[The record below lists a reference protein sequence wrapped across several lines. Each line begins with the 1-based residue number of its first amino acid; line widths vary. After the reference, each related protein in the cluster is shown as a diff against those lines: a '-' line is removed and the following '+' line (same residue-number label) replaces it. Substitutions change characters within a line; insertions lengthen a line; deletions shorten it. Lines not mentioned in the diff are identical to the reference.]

1 MLDFVASTCF
11 CPKYTQR
18 PPILQWAAWRL
29 ILVAPGVTFLRRHT
43 LNTLKPLT
51 PPNIHLHGSLCDTPP
66 HKHSHSIR
74 GRSKH
79 TSGADA
85 AASLCSE
92 TLMSAAVRQQLI
104 VMLISKLLPPS
115 LHSFSSSFVLSLSL
129 SPPSLSSSPLHS
141 AVISVS
147 PPSGFL
153 SHPPSVS
160 LSITSPLLFL
170 CLLSPSFSRSLLLS
184 VLSDVTLPSI
194 PSSLSSLFFIFLHP
208 PLLSSPYRQALLR
221 GLSETLCQLF
231 RTHSV
236 CKYVCV
242 CRCMCVQTMHLGT
255 AVNSVLCYKPLTDLI
270 RGYLE
275 ERKKG

>member
-1 MLDFVASTCF
+1 MQ
-11 CPKYTQR
+11 QR
-18 PPILQWAAWRL
+18 CGAAE
-29 ILVAPGVTFLRRHT
+29 
-43 LNTLKPLT
+43 
-51 PPNIHLHGSLCDTPP
+51 
-66 HKHSHSIR
+66 
-74 GRSKH
+74 
-79 TSGADA
+79 
-85 AASLCSE
+85 SLCSE

-160 LSITSPLLFL
+160 PSITSPLLFL

-194 PSSLSSLFFIFLHP
+194 PSSLSSLFFIFLFSH
-208 PLLSSPYRQALLR
+208 LLIDKRSSEASLKP
-221 GLSETLCQLF
+221 
-231 RTHSV
+231 
-236 CKYVCV
+236 CV
-242 CRCMCVQTMHLGT
+242 SSSGHTQCVNMCVSAG
-255 AVNSVLCYKPLTDLI
+255 ACVYKPCILARLLI
-270 RGYLE
+270 LCCVTNHLPTSSEAIWRREKKGNERCE
-275 ERKKG
+275 ERREDG

>member
-1 MLDFVASTCF
+1 MQ
-11 CPKYTQR
+11 QR
-18 PPILQWAAWRL
+18 
-29 ILVAPGVTFLRRHT
+29 
-43 LNTLKPLT
+43 
-51 PPNIHLHGSLCDTPP
+51 C
-66 HKHSHSIR
+66 
-74 GRSKH
+74 
-79 TSGADA
+79 A
-85 AASLCSE
+85 AAESLCSE

-194 PSSLSSLFFIFLHP
+194 PSSLSSLFFIFLFP

-275 ERKKG
+275 EIKKG